1 MVSKFKCSP
10 GVEGQLGR
18 IFHARGWSGGV
29 LLVVVI
35 VVVVVVVMGS
45 RGICVRIMVVRSWG
59 VGLCMVV
66 VVVRSWGVG
75 LCRVVV
81 VVRSRGVGLSTISE
95 SKQLSETGDEFCSH
109 KWLMKCLFS
118 TAQRIEW

>member
-66 VVVRSWGVG
+66 VVVRS
-75 LCRVVV
+75 
-81 VVRSRGVGLSTISE
+81 RGVGLSTISE